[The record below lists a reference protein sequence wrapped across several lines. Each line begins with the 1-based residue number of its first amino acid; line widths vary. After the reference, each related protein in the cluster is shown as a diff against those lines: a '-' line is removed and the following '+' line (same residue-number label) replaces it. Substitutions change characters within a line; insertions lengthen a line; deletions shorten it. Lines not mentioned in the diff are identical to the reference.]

1 MSNGSVPP
9 PDSLFHERLMALRKT
24 YLLAFRNSMLFG
36 KCAGTLTELPLLHR
50 ATLSL
55 EKKSSDEEYNSDEGY
70 NPDIEIIRLEKSM
83 SYALELLMKKEPEK
97 HARGHRTFFA
107 KKGRTDR
114 SRAGQVLPN
123 WLNRFKDDEFRESSR
138 NLLHFTH
145 KKKILN
151 QQLDELTGSMHELEH
166 QLNFLLQTTDYPL
179 DEWAKLVSKRDAV
192 ARKEISI
199 HAQIKALTYALNNI
213 TKMCDYDKIKTQFY
227 SLYFEIY
234 GRRYVDNE
242 RLETYDQVIGHM
254 ETSTQE
260 HSTHLLKIFGDP
272 GQGKSTLL
280 QQLAYDYATNQL
292 SGNNDHTP
300 FFFKAKHI
308 ARLRVSKLETDH
320 GLQELENEAY
330 FDGFKTSELVDVLY
344 DSNPDLKKYIGSE
357 ELSQLIELE
366 GKDANAHPRC
376 LLIDAL
382 DECSSLKDR
391 EYVRDFIVNE
401 VEDYHSNLI
410 VTCRTTHRESLVT
423 DLVNEHS
430 CLLKYSQ
437 EELRFDMPKKLSDAW
452 GINREM
458 LTISTNLLFEKY
470 QNVLSHPLFVGWF
483 CFLLRNN
490 KVPITEQVSVEIKQE
505 NSVLNELHILFLRE
519 VIETGIDISIK
530 EKYPNASERFDRK
543 KIFDFFCLIA
553 ANYFTMNSQN
563 LEIILTRIKRLHKLE
578 LDSHEQEFVSSNMGL
593 LFVNDERTLE
603 FTHETL
609 PEVALGIILEDQ
621 RYAEKYLPSSV
632 ETSGLMHRRELINSS
647 AWSECIVLT
656 RALERG
662 KMNGKSIKENIIDLL
677 PSLPGPFIEKTISM
691 LTSNQGP
698 IVSLQANGLE
708 IILEHET
715 VRPSSDEITLYEI
728 GQKYIESIENNQRFP
743 LEFPNR
749 FRNNTE
755 TNHPLDVLYMQTKIF
770 DLSDLV
776 VVDDSLKMMQQLSLS
791 SAERLLELWTDEG
804 DSQNPLL
811 LLWYLGHTRHGNF
824 DRNFETELIERITW
838 DGQRNVQATTLE
850 EKVVRLTWGLEYA
863 LSVHAE
869 NQMPTSP
876 GGLEPAITEMKA
888 LEHEPFLHHLMAP
901 IQSNQDLNLAYLC
914 QQHGEELGAML
925 VEDADLLS
933 ETIADLMIVN
943 RPVRDDAQMNKQ
955 FARKRVAAL
964 LSYRPIQDAIVQ
976 YFATCIWEHC
986 KLAKHVGTAKSV
998 PISSQLKE
1006 FWSLF
1011 DEQVEYE
1018 QGHLVLAPHPI
1029 HIIYSNSA
1037 STPKILLALLDL
1049 LLPYVGTDP
1058 KRNASQKERMSNF
1071 KDFIKKFDF
1080 GQTSTKKK
1088 FKNVFEY
1095 KSEQFRKD

>member
-1 MSNGSVPP
+1 
-9 PDSLFHERLMALRKT
+9 
-24 YLLAFRNSMLFG
+24 
-36 KCAGTLTELPLLHR
+36 
-50 ATLSL
+50 
-55 EKKSSDEEYNSDEGY
+55 
-70 NPDIEIIRLEKSM
+70 
-83 SYALELLMKKEPEK
+83 
-97 HARGHRTFFA
+97 
-107 KKGRTDR
+107 
-114 SRAGQVLPN
+114 
-123 WLNRFKDDEFRESSR
+123 
-138 NLLHFTH
+138 
-145 KKKILN
+145 
-151 QQLDELTGSMHELEH
+151 
-166 QLNFLLQTTDYPL
+166 
-179 DEWAKLVSKRDAV
+179 
-192 ARKEISI
+192 
-199 HAQIKALTYALNNI
+199 
-213 TKMCDYDKIKTQFY
+213 MCDYEKIKTQFHG
-227 SLYFEIY
+227 LYFETF
-234 GRRYVDNE
+234 GRRYVEDE
-242 RLETYDQVIGHM
+242 GLENYEQVIDHM
-254 ETSTQE
+254 ETSTQAQ
-260 HSTHLLKIFGDP
+260 TRHLLKIFGDP

-292 SGNNDHTP
+292 SGNSDHTP

-308 ARLRVSKLETDH
+308 ARLRMSKLGPDH
-320 GLQELENEAY
+320 DFQELENEAY
-330 FDGFKTSELVDVLY
+330 FDDFKTSELVDVLY
-344 DSNPDLKKYIGSE
+344 DSNPDLKKYIASE

-401 VEDYHSNLI
+401 VEDNHSNLI
-410 VTCRTTHRESLVT
+410 VTCRTTHRESLDT
-423 DLVNEHS
+423 DLVNQHS

-530 EKYPNASERFDRK
+530 EKYPDASERFDRK

-593 LFVNDERTLE
+593 LFVNDEHTLE

-621 RYAEKYLPSSV
+621 KYAEKYLPSSV

-662 KMNGKSIKENIIDLL
+662 KVNGKSIKENIIDLL

-743 LEFPNR
+743 LEFPSR

-755 TNHPLDVLYMQTKIF
+755 TDHPLDVLYKQTKIF
-770 DLSDLV
+770 DLSDLIV
-776 VVDDSLKMMQQLSLS
+776 VGDSLKMMQQLSLS

-824 DRNFETELIERITW
+824 DRKFENELIERLSW
-838 DGQRNVQATTLE
+838 DGQRNVQAITLE
-850 EKVVRLTWGLEYA
+850 EKSVRLIWGLEYA
-863 LSVHAE
+863 LSVHVE
-869 NQMPTSP
+869 TPMPNP
-876 GGLEPAITEMKA
+876 EGLDAVITEMKA
-888 LEHEPFLHHLMAP
+888 LEHEPFLDHLMAP

-925 VEDADLLS
+925 LDDADLLS
-933 ETIADLMIVN
+933 KTITDLMIVN
-943 RPVRDDAQMNKQ
+943 RPVRDGGQMKDCSTTNHL
-955 FARKRVAAL
+955 AAL

-986 KLAKHVGTAKSV
+986 KIAKHVGV
-998 PISSQLKE
+998 YHFNPISSRLKQ

-1011 DEQVEYE
+1011 NERVEYE
-1018 QGHLVLAPHPI
+1018 HGELAPHPI

-1037 STPKILLALLDL
+1037 STPKILLTLLDM
-1049 LLPYVGTDP
+1049 LLPYVGIDP
-1058 KRNASQKERMSNF
+1058 KQNEYHKENHKF
-1071 KDFIKKFDF
+1071 KDYIKKFDF
-1080 GQTSTKKK
+1080 EKTYGMTDRTGINKKK

-1095 KSEQFRKD
+1095 KSEKIRKD

>member
-1 MSNGSVPP
+1 M
-9 PDSLFHERLMALRKT
+9 E
-24 YLLAFRNSMLFG
+24 
-36 KCAGTLTELPLLHR
+36 
-50 ATLSL
+50 
-55 EKKSSDEEYNSDEGY
+55 
-70 NPDIEIIRLEKSM
+70 IE
-83 SYALELLMKKEPEK
+83 A
-97 HARGHRTFFA
+97 
-107 KKGRTDR
+107 
-114 SRAGQVLPN
+114 
-123 WLNRFKDDEFRESSR
+123 
-138 NLLHFTH
+138 
-145 KKKILN
+145 
-151 QQLDELTGSMHELEH
+151 
-166 QLNFLLQTTDYPL
+166 
-179 DEWAKLVSKRDAV
+179 
-192 ARKEISI
+192 EIG
-199 HAQIKALTYALNNI
+199 ALTYAQNTI

-242 RLETYDQVIGHM
+242 RLETYGQVIGHM

-330 FDGFKTSELVDVLY
+330 FDDFKTSELVDVLY

-423 DLVNEHS
+423 DLVNQHS

-824 DRNFETELIERITW
+824 DRNFETEVIERITW

-850 EKVVRLTWGLEYA
+850 EKAVRLTWGLEYA

-876 GGLEPAITEMKA
+876 GGLEAAITEMKA

-1080 GQTSTKKK
+1080 EQTSTKKK